1 MYVGRLEPEFAYL
14 WIVVVL
20 FASAATLGLWFGAR
34 SDAEESRAR
43 RRSALLLVLA
53 LALPVASLIAALFCF
68 TLGRAEP
75 LSQYNDERTRP
86 YHILWGLLAL
96 AFMLGIP
103 LTSLIAVRA
112 LALALRPPRV
122 RLVVSSLLVIGAA
135 SVSWYAVMENLP
147 ST

>member
-20 FASAATLGLWFGAR
+20 FASAVTLGLWFGAR

-96 AFMLGIP
+96 A
-103 LTSLIAVRA
+103 
-112 LALALRPPRV
+112 LRPPRV